1 MKTGRRAGSRLPG
14 GLARYALLAPLLAG
28 CAVGPDYRTPQLS
41 GTEAPQGWHATLP
54 HHGSRMA
61 LARWWEQFHD
71 PVLTQLVEQADTTSP
86 TIAQAVGRM
95 REARASVSTS
105 QAALFPQLKGSGSAT
120 RQGGFGG
127 SQFAGGG
134 TGGLSAGAL
143 SPTLGLGGTI
153 TTLAAQADASWE
165 IDLFGGKRRSLEG
178 ADARLTASE
187 ADWHDARVSLAA
199 EVANTYLQQ
208 RECEA
213 LVDIGAATLSSR
225 QETLQLTE
233 RKFRAGFVA
242 PADYA
247 QAQATVGDAV
257 NALEGQRAQCAQGI
271 DKLVTLT
278 GVDHTALS
286 GWLAKASAQ
295 IPAPPDAGVPDVP
308 AQVLSQRPDVSSA
321 ERAVAGASADIGV
334 AVASRLPS
342 ITLAGSIGIN
352 SFRLGGQSLTSK
364 SWSFGPSVS
373 LPIFDG
379 GSGAARVET
388 ARARYDQALASYRG
402 KVRQAVQEVEDAQ
415 VRLDASDRRLDA
427 ATMAD
432 AQYAKVLEASNAR
445 YRLGAGSLLQL
456 EDVRRTALQASQSL
470 AAVKLERAQAWVALY
485 KAVGGGWRDDGT
497 GANANANADAQPHA
511 SNTPSHSNTTAPAAQ
526 SRAHTGNAS

>member
-1 MKTGRRAGSRLPG
+1 MKIGQAGRTAGDRSPC
-14 GLARYALLAPLLAG
+14 GLTRCAPIVLAMALAG
-28 CAVGPDYRTPQLS
+28 CAVGPDYRAPQLS
-41 GTEAPQGWHATLP
+41 GVEAPQGWHATLP

-61 LARWWEQFHD
+61 LAHWWEQFHD
-71 PVLTQLVEQADTTSP
+71 PALTQLVEQADATSP
-86 TIAQAVGRM
+86 TIAQALGRV
-95 REARASVSTS
+95 REARATVSSS
-105 QAALFPQLKGSGSAT
+105 QAALFPKLTGAGSAT
-120 RQGGFGG
+120 RQGGFGSSQLG
-127 SQFAGGG
+127 SGLGS
-134 TGGLSAGAL
+134 GGLSASTL
-143 SPTLGLGGTI
+143 NPTLGLGTI

-165 IDLFGGKRRSLEG
+165 LDLFGGKRRSLEG
-178 ADARLTASE
+178 ADARLAASE
-187 ADWHDARVSLAA
+187 ADWHDARVTLAA

-208 RECEA
+208 RQCEA
-213 LVDIGAATLSSR
+213 LVDIGATTLASR

-247 QAQATVGDAV
+247 QAQGSVADAV
-257 NALEGQRAQCAQGI
+257 NALESQRAQCAQGI

-278 GVDHTALS
+278 GLGHDALGS
-286 GWLAKASAQ
+286 LLIRTNGQ
-295 IPAPPDAGVPDVP
+295 IPAPPDAGLPDVP
-308 AQVLSQRPDVSSA
+308 ARMLSQRPDVSSA

-342 ITLAGSIGIN
+342 LTLAGSIGIN
-352 SFRLGGQSLTSK
+352 SFRVSGQSLTSK

-379 GSGAARVET
+379 GAGAARVET
-388 ARARYDQALASYRG
+388 ARARYDQTLASYRA
-402 KVRQAVQEVEDAQ
+402 KVRQAVQEVEDAL
-415 VRLDASDRRLDA
+415 VRLDAADRRLDA

-432 AQYAKVLEASNAR
+432 AQYAKVLEAASAR

-456 EDVRRTALQASQSL
+456 EDVRRTTLQASQSL

-485 KAVGGGWRDDGT
+485 KAAGGGWHVEDADT
-497 GANANANADAQPHA
+497 AAEPHQNSSNAP
-511 SNTPSHSNTTAPAAQ
+511 APAAQ

>member
-1 MKTGRRAGSRLPG
+1 M
-14 GLARYALLAPLLAG
+14 GL
-28 CAVGPDYRTPQLS
+28 
-41 GTEAPQGWHATLP
+41 
-54 HHGSRMA
+54 
-61 LARWWEQFHD
+61 
-71 PVLTQLVEQADTTSP
+71 
-86 TIAQAVGRM
+86 
-95 REARASVSTS
+95 
-105 QAALFPQLKGSGSAT
+105 
-120 RQGGFGG
+120 
-127 SQFAGGG
+127 
-134 TGGLSAGAL
+134 
-143 SPTLGLGGTI
+143 GTI

-213 LVDIGAATLSSR
+213 LVDIGAATLASR

-271 DKLVTLT
+271 DKLVMLT
-278 GVDHTALS
+278 GMDHDALNS
-286 GWLAKASAQ
+286 LLAKASAQ
-295 IPAPPDAGVPDVP
+295 IPAPPDAGVPEVP

-321 ERAVAGASADIGV
+321 ERALAGASADIGV

-379 GSGAARVET
+379 GTGAARVET

-402 KVRQAVQEVEDAQ
+402 KVRQAVQEVEDAL
-415 VRLDASDRRLDA
+415 VRLD
-427 ATMAD
+427 
-432 AQYAKVLEASNAR
+432 AKVLEASNAR

-485 KAVGGGWRDDGT
+485 KAVGGGWRDD
-497 GANANANADAQPHA
+497 A
-511 SNTPSHSNTTAPAAQ
+511 SNPQPDTHTTAPAAQ

>member
-1 MKTGRRAGSRLPG
+1 MTTGRHAGSRAPG
-14 GLARYALLAPLLAG
+14 SCAQSAPLVLALLLAG
-28 CAVGPDYRTPQLS
+28 CAVGPDYHTPPLS

-61 LARWWEQFHD
+61 LAHWWEQFHD
-71 PVLTQLVEQADTTSP
+71 PVLTQLVEQADATSP
-86 TIAQAVGRM
+86 TIAQAVGRV
-95 REARASVSTS
+95 REARASVSTNR
-105 QAALFPQLKGSGSAT
+105 AALLPQLKGSGSAT

-127 SQFAGGG
+127 SQFAGGA
-134 TGGLSAGAL
+134 GGLSAGAL
-143 SPTLGLGGTI
+143 NPTLGLGTI
-153 TTLAAQADASWE
+153 TTLGAQADASWE

-242 PADYA
+242 PADFA

-271 DKLVTLT
+271 DKLVALT
-278 GVDHTALS
+278 GLDHDALNGLLS
-286 GWLAKASAQ
+286 KASAQ
-295 IPAPPDAGVPDVP
+295 IPAPPDPGVPDVP

-321 ERAVAGASADIGV
+321 ERAVAGASAD
-334 AVASRLPS
+334 
-342 ITLAGSIGIN
+342 
-352 SFRLGGQSLTSK
+352 
-364 SWSFGPSVS
+364 
-373 LPIFDG
+373 
-379 GSGAARVET
+379 
-388 ARARYDQALASYRG
+388 ALASYRS
-402 KVRQAVQEVEDAQ
+402 KVRQAVQEVEDAL
-415 VRLDASDRRLDA
+415 VRLDASERRVDA

-485 KAVGGGWRDDGT
+485 KAVGGGWRDD
-497 GANANANADAQPHA
+497 APNPH
-511 SNTPSHSNTTAPAAQ
+511 PDHKTTAPTAQ
-526 SRAHTGNAS
+526 GRTHTGSAS

>member
-1 MKTGRRAGSRLPG
+1 MTTGRRAGRPAPG
-14 GLARYALLAPLLAG
+14 GLARYASLLAAFVLAG
-28 CAVGPDYRTPQLS
+28 CAVGPDYRAPQLG

-61 LARWWEQFHD
+61 LARWWEQFRD
-71 PVLTQLVEQADTTSP
+71 PVLTQLVEQADATSP
-86 TIAQAVGRM
+86 TLAQAVGRV
-95 REARASVSTS
+95 REARASVSSS
-105 QAALFPQLKGSGSAT
+105 QAALFPQLKGTGSAT
-120 RQGGFGG
+120 RQGGFGS
-127 SQFAGGG
+127 SQFGGASG
-134 TGGLSAGAL
+134 FGGLPAGTL
-143 SPTLGLGGTI
+143 GPTLGLGTI
-153 TTLAAQADASWE
+153 TTLAAQSDASWE

-178 ADARLTASE
+178 ADARLSAAE

-213 LVDIGAATLSSR
+213 LIEVGAATLASR

-233 RKFRAGFVA
+233 RKFHAGFVA

-247 QAQATVGDAV
+247 QAQATVGDAT
-257 NALEGQRAQCAQGI
+257 NALEAQRAQCAQGI

-278 GVDHTALS
+278 GIDHDTLN
-286 GWLAKASAQ
+286 GLLAKASAQ
-295 IPAPPDAGVPDVP
+295 IPGPPDAGVPEVP
-308 AQVLSQRPDVSSA
+308 ARVLSQRPDVSSA
-321 ERAVAGASADIGV
+321 ERAVSGASADIGV

-342 ITLAGSIGIN
+342 IMLAGSIGIN
-352 SFRLGGQSLTSK
+352 SFRFSGQSVTTK

-379 GSGAARVET
+379 GAGAARVET
-388 ARARYDQALASYRG
+388 ARARYDQALASYRA
-402 KVRQAVQEVEDAQ
+402 KVRQAVQEVEDAL
-415 VRLDASDRRLDA
+415 VRLDAAKRRVDA

-432 AQYAKVLEASNAR
+432 AQYAKVLEAANAR

-485 KAVGGGWRDDGT
+485 KAVGGGWREDDVG
-497 GANANANADAQPHA
+497 GAQPDSTHA
-511 SNTPSHSNTTAPAAQ
+511 PAPAAQ
-526 SRAHTGNAS
+526 GGAPTGNAS

>member
-1 MKTGRRAGSRLPG
+1 MKTGRRAGCRARG
-14 GLARYALLAPLLAG
+14 GPARFAPLVLAMLLAG
-28 CAVGPDYRTPQLS
+28 CAVGPDYRTPTLT

-61 LARWWEQFHD
+61 LARWWEQFQD
-71 PVLTQLVEQADTTSP
+71 PVLTRLVEQADAGSP
-86 TIAQAVGRM
+86 TIAQAVGRL
-95 REARASVSTS
+95 REARASVSSS
-105 QAALFPQLKGSGSAT
+105 QAALLPQLKGSGSAT
-120 RQGGFGG
+120 RQGGFGSSEFTSG
-127 SQFAGGG
+127 GAGLSGLPAGG
-134 TGGLSAGAL
+134 L
-143 SPTLGLGGTI
+143 SPTLGLGTI

-257 NALEGQRAQCAQGI
+257 NALEAQRAQCAQGI
-271 DKLVTLT
+271 DKLVMLT
-278 GVDHTALS
+278 GLDHDALH
-286 GWLAKASAQ
+286 GLLARATAQ

-352 SFRLGGQSLTSK
+352 SFRLGGQSFTSK

-379 GSGAARVET
+379 GAGAARVET
-388 ARARYDQALASYRG
+388 ARARYEQALASYRG
-402 KVRQAVQEVEDAQ
+402 KVRQAVQEVEDAL
-415 VRLDASDRRLDA
+415 VRLDASERRLDA

-485 KAVGGGWRDDGT
+485 KAVGGGWRDDG
-497 GANANANADAQPHA
+497 
-511 SNTPSHSNTTAPAAQ
+511 APAQ
-526 SRAHTGNAS
+526 SDASHLNTDPDTNAPAGHGRTPTGNAS

>member
-1 MKTGRRAGSRLPG
+1 MKTGRPAGSRAPG
-14 GLARYALLAPLLAG
+14 SRAQSAPLVLALLLAG
-28 CAVGPDYRTPQLS
+28 CAVGRDYHTPPLS

-61 LARWWEQFHD
+61 LAHWWEQFHD
-71 PVLTQLVEQADTTSP
+71 PVLTQLVEHADATSP
-86 TIAQAVGRM
+86 TIAQAVGRV

-105 QAALFPQLKGSGSAT
+105 RAALLPQLKGSGSAT

-127 SQFAGGG
+127 SQFAGGA
-134 TGGLSAGAL
+134 GGLSAGAL
-143 SPTLGLGGTI
+143 NPTLGLGTI

-242 PADYA
+242 PADFA

-271 DKLVTLT
+271 DKLVALT
-278 GVDHTALS
+278 GLDHDALNGLLS
-286 GWLAKASAQ
+286 KASAQ

-321 ERAVAGASADIGV
+321 ERAVAGASADVGV

-352 SFRLGGQSLTSK
+352 SYRLGGQSLTSK

-379 GSGAARVET
+379 GAGAARVET
-388 ARARYDQALASYRG
+388 ARARYDQALASYRS
-402 KVRQAVQEVEDAQ
+402 KVRQAVQEVEDAL
-415 VRLDASDRRLDA
+415 VRLDASERRVDA

-485 KAVGGGWRDDGT
+485 KAVGGGWRDD
-497 GANANANADAQPHA
+497 APNPH
-511 SNTPSHSNTTAPAAQ
+511 PDHKTTAPTAQ
-526 SRAHTGNAS
+526 GRTHTGSAS

>member
-1 MKTGRRAGSRLPG
+1 MKTGRHAGSRWPG
-14 GLARYALLAPLLAG
+14 GPARYASLVAAMLLAG
-28 CAVGPDYRTPQLS
+28 CAVGPDYRTPPLS
-41 GTEAPQGWHATLP
+41 GTEAPQGWHATLA
-54 HHGSRMA
+54 HHGSRIA

-71 PVLTQLVEQADTTSP
+71 PVLTQLVEQADSTSP
-86 TIAQAVGRM
+86 TIAQAVGRV

-105 QAALFPQLKGSGSAT
+105 QAVLFPQLKGTGSAT

-134 TGGLSAGAL
+134 LSAGAL
-143 SPTLGLGGTI
+143 NPTLGLGTI

-187 ADWHDARVSLAA
+187 ADWHDARVLLAA
-199 EVANTYLQQ
+199 EVANAYLQQ

-271 DKLVTLT
+271 DKLVMLT
-278 GVDHTALS
+278 GIDHDALN
-286 GWLAKASAQ
+286 GLLARASAQ

-308 AQVLSQRPDVSSA
+308 AHVLSQRPDVSSA

-352 SFRLGGQSLTSK
+352 SYRLGGQSLTSK

-379 GSGAARVET
+379 GTGAARVET
-388 ARARYDQALASYRG
+388 ARARYDQALAGYRG
-402 KVRQAVQEVEDAQ
+402 KVRQAVQEVEDAL
-415 VRLDASDRRLDA
+415 VRLDASDRRVDA
-427 ATMAD
+427 ATTAD
-432 AQYAKVLEASNAR
+432 AQYAKVLEAASAR

-485 KAVGGGWRDDGT
+485 KAVGGGWRDD
-497 GANANANADAQPHA
+497 APHPHPDIH
-511 SNTPSHSNTTAPAAQ
+511 TNTTAPAAQ
-526 SRAHTGNAS
+526 RRAHTGNAS

>member
-1 MKTGRRAGSRLPG
+1 MKTGRRAGSPAPREPARCAPLF
-14 GLARYALLAPLLAG
+14 LAILLAG
-28 CAVGPDYRTPQLS
+28 CAVGPDYRTPQLG

-71 PVLTQLVEQADTTSP
+71 PVLTQLVEQADATSP
-86 TIAQAVGRM
+86 TLAQAVGRV
-95 REARASVSTS
+95 REARATVSS
-105 QAALFPQLKGSGSAT
+105 NQATLFPQLKGSGSAT

-127 SQFAGGG
+127 SQFAGGAG
-134 TGGLSAGAL
+134 VGGLPAGSL
-143 SPTLGLGGTI
+143 GTLGLGTI

-178 ADARLTASE
+178 ADARLSASE

-208 RECEA
+208 RQCEA
-213 LVDIGAATLSSR
+213 LVDIGAATLASR

-242 PADYA
+242 PADDA
-247 QAQATVGDAV
+247 QARATVADAV
-257 NALEGQRAQCAQGI
+257 NAVENQRAQCAQGI
-271 DKLVTLT
+271 DKLVMLT
-278 GVDHTALS
+278 GLDHDAL
-286 GWLAKASAQ
+286 GGLLAKASGQ

-342 ITLAGSIGIN
+342 LTLAGSIGIN
-352 SFRLGGQSLTSK
+352 TFRFSAQSFTSK

-379 GSGAARVET
+379 GAGAARVET
-388 ARARYDQALASYRG
+388 ARARYDQALAGYRG
-402 KVRQAVQEVEDAQ
+402 KVRQAVQEVEDAL
-415 VRLDASDRRLDA
+415 VRLDAADRRLDA
-427 ATMAD
+427 ATTAD
-432 AQYAKVLEASNAR
+432 AQYAKVLEAANAR

-485 KAVGGGWRDDGT
+485 KAAGGGWHEDPA
-497 GANANANADAQPHA
+497 ANAQPN
-511 SNTPSHSNTTAPAAQ
+511 SSHAPAAATQ
-526 SRAHTGNAS
+526 SRAHNGNAS

>member
-1 MKTGRRAGSRLPG
+1 MKTGRCVGSRAPG
-14 GLARYALLAPLLAG
+14 DPVRFAPLVLAMLLAG
-28 CAVGPDYRTPQLS
+28 CAVGPDYRTPPLS
-41 GTEAPQGWHATLP
+41 GSEAPQSWHATLP

-61 LARWWEQFHD
+61 LARWWELFHD
-71 PVLTQLVEQADTTSP
+71 PVLTQLVEQADTGSP
-86 TIAQAVGRM
+86 TIAQAVGRV
-95 REARASVSTS
+95 REARASVSSS
-105 QAALFPQLKGSGSAT
+105 QAALFPQLKGSGSVT

-127 SQFAGGG
+127 SEFAGGG
-134 TGGLSAGAL
+134 AGLSGLSAGTL
-143 SPTLGLGGTI
+143 SPTLGLGTI
-153 TTLAAQADASWE
+153 TTLVAQADASWE

-213 LVDIGAATLSSR
+213 LVEIGAATLSSR

-233 RKFRAGFVA
+233 RKFRAGFTA

-247 QAQATVGDAV
+247 QAQATVGDAA

-271 DKLVTLT
+271 NKLVM
-278 GVDHTALS
+278 LS
-286 GWLAKASAQ
+286 GIGHEALNGLLAKASAQ
-295 IPAPPDAGVPDVP
+295 IPAPPDAGAPDVP
-308 AQVLSQRPDVSSA
+308 AQALSQRPDVSSA
-321 ERAVAGASADIGV
+321 ERAVASASADIGV

-352 SFRLGGQSLTSK
+352 AFRVGGQSLTSK

-379 GSGAARVET
+379 GAGAARVET

-402 KVRQAVQEVEDAQ
+402 KVRQAVQEVEDAL
-415 VRLDASDRRLDA
+415 VRLDASERRLDA

-456 EDVRRTALQASQSL
+456 EDVRRAALQASQSL

-485 KAVGGGWRDDGT
+485 KAVGGGWRDDSA
-497 GANANANADAQPHA
+497 GAHGQPDP
-511 SNTPSHSNTTAPAAQ
+511 STPQINPDTTAPAAQ
-526 SRAHTGNAS
+526 GRAHTGNAS

>member
-1 MKTGRRAGSRLPG
+1 MKTGRRAGSRVPG
-14 GLARYALLAPLLAG
+14 GPARVAPLVLALVLAG
-28 CAVGPDYRTPQLS
+28 CAVGPDYRTPQLT
-41 GTEAPQGWHATLP
+41 GTEAPQGWRATLP

-71 PVLTQLVEQADTTSP
+71 PVLTQLVEQADASSP
-86 TIAQAVGRM
+86 TVAQAVSRV
-95 REARASVSTS
+95 REARASVSGS
-105 QAALFPQLKGSGSAT
+105 QATLFPQLKGSGSAT
-120 RQGGFGG
+120 RQGGFG
-127 SQFAGGG
+127 SSAFAGGG
-134 TGGLSAGAL
+134 SGLSGLSASTL
-143 SPTLGLGGTI
+143 SPTLGLGTI

-213 LVDIGAATLSSR
+213 LVDIDAATLSSR

-233 RKFRAGFVA
+233 RKFRAGFAA

-247 QAQATVGDAV
+247 QAQATVGDAI

-271 DKLVTLT
+271 NKLVMLT
-278 GVDHTALS
+278 GIDHDALNGLLTKS
-286 GWLAKASAQ
+286 TGQ

-342 ITLAGSIGIN
+342 LTLAGSIGIN
-352 SFRLGGQSLTSK
+352 SFRFSGQSFTSK

-379 GSGAARVET
+379 GAGAARGET

-402 KVRQAVQEVEDAQ
+402 KVRQAVQEVEDAL

-432 AQYAKVLEASNAR
+432 TQYAKVLEASNAR

-485 KAVGGGWRDDGT
+485 KAVGGGWRNDSA
-497 GANANANADAQPHA
+497 GANAQPDT
-511 SNTPSHSNTTAPAAQ
+511 SKIYPNTNTLAPAAQ
-526 SRAHTGNAS
+526 GRAHTGNAS

>member
-1 MKTGRRAGSRLPG
+1 MKTGRHAGSRAPG
-14 GLARYALLAPLLAG
+14 GCARIAPLVLALLLAG
-28 CAVGPDYRTPQLS
+28 CAVGPDYRTPSLS

-71 PVLTQLVEQADTTSP
+71 PVLTQLVEQADATSP
-86 TIAQAVGRM
+86 TIAQAVGRV
-95 REARASVSTS
+95 REARANVSTS
-105 QAALFPQLKGSGSAT
+105 QAALFPQLKGSGSAM

-127 SQFAGGG
+127 SQFAGG
-134 TGGLSAGAL
+134 TGGLSAGGL
-143 SPTLGLGGTI
+143 SPTLGLGTI

-213 LVDIGAATLSSR
+213 LVNIGAATLSSR

-242 PADYA
+242 PADFA
-247 QAQATVGDAV
+247 QAQATVSDAV
-257 NALEGQRAQCAQGI
+257 NALEGQRAQCAQGV

-278 GVDHTALS
+278 GMDHDALNALLS
-286 GWLAKASAQ
+286 SASAQ
-295 IPAPPDAGVPDVP
+295 IPAPPQAGVPDVP
-308 AQVLSQRPDVSSA
+308 AHVLSQRPDVSSA

-352 SFRLGGQSLTSK
+352 SYRLGGQSLTSK

-379 GSGAARVET
+379 GTGAARVET

-402 KVRQAVQEVEDAQ
+402 KVRQAVQEVEDAL
-415 VRLDASDRRLDA
+415 VRLDASERRVDA

-432 AQYAKVLEASNAR
+432 SQYAKVLEASNAR

-485 KAVGGGWRDDGT
+485 KAVGGGWRDD
-497 GANANANADAQPHA
+497 APNPHPD
-511 SNTPSHSNTTAPAAQ
+511 TKITAPTAQ
-526 SRAHTGNAS
+526 GVAHTGSAS

>member
-1 MKTGRRAGSRLPG
+1 MKTGRPAGSRAPG
-14 GLARYALLAPLLAG
+14 SRAQSAPLVLALLLAG
-28 CAVGPDYRTPQLS
+28 CAVGPDYHTPPLS

-61 LARWWEQFHD
+61 LAHWWEQFHD
-71 PVLTQLVEQADTTSP
+71 PVLTQLVEQADATSP
-86 TIAQAVGRM
+86 TIAQAVGRV
-95 REARASVSTS
+95 REARASVSTNR
-105 QAALFPQLKGSGSAT
+105 AALLPQLKGSGSAT

-127 SQFAGGG
+127 SQFAGGA
-134 TGGLSAGAL
+134 GGLSAGAL
-143 SPTLGLGGTI
+143 NPTLGLGTI
-153 TTLAAQADASWE
+153 TTLGAQADASWE

-225 QETLQLTE
+225 QETRQLTE

-242 PADYA
+242 PADFA

-271 DKLVTLT
+271 DKLVALT
-278 GVDHTALS
+278 GLDHDALNGLLS
-286 GWLAKASAQ
+286 KASAQ
-295 IPAPPDAGVPDVP
+295 IPAPPDPGVPDVP

-321 ERAVAGASADIGV
+321 ERAVAGASADVGV

-352 SFRLGGQSLTSK
+352 SYRLGGQSLTSK

-379 GSGAARVET
+379 GAGAARVET
-388 ARARYDQALASYRG
+388 ARARYDQALASYRS
-402 KVRQAVQEVEDAQ
+402 KVRQAVQEVEDAL
-415 VRLDASDRRLDA
+415 VRLDASERRVDA

-485 KAVGGGWRDDGT
+485 KAVGGGWRDD
-497 GANANANADAQPHA
+497 APNPH
-511 SNTPSHSNTTAPAAQ
+511 PDHKTTAPTAQ
-526 SRAHTGNAS
+526 GRTHTGSAS

>member
-1 MKTGRRAGSRLPG
+1 MKTGRHAVSRAPG
-14 GLARYALLAPLLAG
+14 GRARFAPLVLALLLAG
-28 CAVGPDYRTPQLS
+28 CAVGPEYHTPPLS
-41 GTEAPQGWHATLP
+41 GTEAPQAWHATLP

-61 LARWWEQFHD
+61 LAHWWEQFHD
-71 PVLTQLVEQADTTSP
+71 PVLTQLVEQADATSP
-86 TIAQAVGRM
+86 TIAQAVGRV

-105 QAALFPQLKGSGSAT
+105 QAGLLPQLKGTGSAT

-127 SQFAGGG
+127 SQFAGGA
-134 TGGLSAGAL
+134 GGLSAGAL
-143 SPTLGLGGTI
+143 SPTLGLGTI

-199 EVANTYLQQ
+199 EVANAYLQQ

-242 PADYA
+242 PADFA

-271 DKLVTLT
+271 DKLVTLA
-278 GVDHTALS
+278 GIDHDALNGLLS
-286 GWLAKASAQ
+286 KASAQ
-295 IPAPPDAGVPDVP
+295 IPAPPDAGVHDVP

-352 SFRLGGQSLTSK
+352 SYRLGGQSLTTK

-388 ARARYDQALASYRG
+388 ARARYDQALASYRS
-402 KVRQAVQEVEDAQ
+402 KVRQAVQEVEDAL
-415 VRLDASDRRLDA
+415 VRLDASDRRVDA

-485 KAVGGGWRDDGT
+485 KAVGGGWRDD
-497 GANANANADAQPHA
+497 APNPHPD
-511 SNTPSHSNTTAPAAQ
+511 NKTTAPTAQ
-526 SRAHTGNAS
+526 GRAHTGSAS

>member
-1 MKTGRRAGSRLPG
+1 M
-14 GLARYALLAPLLAG
+14 LLAG
-28 CAVGPDYRTPQLS
+28 CAVGPDYKTPQLS
-41 GTEAPQGWHATLP
+41 GTEAPAGWHATLP

-71 PVLTQLVEQADTTSP
+71 PVLTQLVEQADATSP
-86 TIAQAVGRM
+86 TIAQAVGRV
-95 REARASVSTS
+95 REARATVSSS
-105 QAALFPQLKGSGSAT
+105 QAGLFPQLKGSGSAT

-127 SQFAGGG
+127 SQLGAGG
-134 TGGLSAGAL
+134 LGASTL
-143 SPTLGLGGTI
+143 NPTLGLGTI

-187 ADWHDARVSLAA
+187 TDWHDARVSLAA

-208 RECEA
+208 RQCEA
-213 LVDIGAATLSSR
+213 LVNIDATTLASR

-233 RKFRAGFVA
+233 RKFRAGFIA

-247 QAQATVGDAV
+247 QAQATVADAANV
-257 NALEGQRAQCAQGI
+257 LEGQRAQCAQGI

-278 GVDHTALS
+278 GLDHDTLN
-286 GWLAKASAQ
+286 GLLAKANAQ

-308 AQVLSQRPDVSSA
+308 AQVLSQRPDVASA

-342 ITLAGSIGIN
+342 LTLAGSIGIN
-352 SFRLGGQSLTSK
+352 SYRLGGQSLTSK
-364 SWSFGPSVS
+364 SWSFGPAVS

-379 GSGAARVET
+379 GAGAARVET
-388 ARARYDQALASYRG
+388 ARARYDQALAGYRA
-402 KVRQAVQEVEDAQ
+402 KVRQAVQEVEDAL
-415 VRLDASDRRLDA
+415 VRLDAADRRVDA
-427 ATMAD
+427 ASTAD
-432 AQYAKVLEASNAR
+432 AQYAKVLDAASAR

-470 AAVKLERAQAWVALY
+470 AAVRLERAQAWVALY
-485 KAVGGGWRDDGT
+485 KAAGGGWRDDGAT
-497 GANANANADAQPHA
+497 DVSAQPQQD
-511 SNTPSHSNTTAPAAQ
+511 SSQVPAPAAQ
-526 SRAHTGNAS
+526 RPAHIGNAS

>member
-1 MKTGRRAGSRLPG
+1 MKTGRHAGSRAPG
-14 GLARYALLAPLLAG
+14 SCAQSAPLVLALLLAG
-28 CAVGPDYRTPQLS
+28 CAVGPDYHTPPLS

-61 LARWWEQFHD
+61 LAHWWEQFHD
-71 PVLTQLVEQADTTSP
+71 PVLTQLVEQADATSP
-86 TIAQAVGRM
+86 TIAQAVGRV

-105 QAALFPQLKGSGSAT
+105 RAALLPQLKGSGSAT

-127 SQFAGGG
+127 SQFAGGA
-134 TGGLSAGAL
+134 GGLSAGAL
-143 SPTLGLGGTI
+143 NPTLGLGTI
-153 TTLAAQADASWE
+153 TTLGAQADASWE

-242 PADYA
+242 PADFA

-271 DKLVTLT
+271 DKLVALT
-278 GVDHTALS
+278 GLDHDALNGLLS
-286 GWLAKASAQ
+286 KGSAQ

-321 ERAVAGASADIGV
+321 ERAVAGASADVGV

-352 SFRLGGQSLTSK
+352 SYRLGGQSLTSK

-373 LPIFDG
+373 LPILDG
-379 GSGAARVET
+379 GAGAARVET
-388 ARARYDQALASYRG
+388 ARARYDQALASYRS
-402 KVRQAVQEVEDAQ
+402 KVRQAVQEVEDAL
-415 VRLDASDRRLDA
+415 VRLDASERRVDA
-427 ATMAD
+427 AAMAD

-485 KAVGGGWRDDGT
+485 KAVGGGWRDDAPNPYPDHKT
-497 GANANANADAQPHA
+497 SAPTAQGR
-511 SNTPSHSNTTAPAAQ
+511 T
-526 SRAHTGNAS
+526 HTGSAS

>member
-1 MKTGRRAGSRLPG
+1 MKTGRHAGDRLLG
-14 GLARYALLAPLLAG
+14 GLARSALPLAAPLLAMLLAG
-28 CAVGPDYRTPQLS
+28 CAVGPDYKAPQLS
-41 GTEAPQGWHATLP
+41 GTEAPASWHATLP

-71 PVLTQLVEQADTTSP
+71 PVLTQLVEQADATSP
-86 TIAQAVGRM
+86 TIAQAVGRV
-95 REARASVSTS
+95 REARATVSSS

-127 SQFAGGG
+127 SQLGAGAGAGG
-134 TGGLSAGAL
+134 LGASTL
-143 SPTLGLGGTI
+143 SPTLGLGTI

-208 RECEA
+208 RQCEA
-213 LVDIGAATLSSR
+213 LVDIDATTLASR
-225 QETLQLTE
+225 EETLQLTE
-233 RKFRAGFVA
+233 RKFRAGFIA

-247 QAQATVGDAV
+247 QAQATVADAANV
-257 NALEGQRAQCAQGI
+257 LEGQRAQCAQGI

-278 GVDHTALS
+278 GLGHDTLK
-286 GWLAKASAQ
+286 GLLAKANAQ

-308 AQVLSQRPDVSSA
+308 AQVLSQRPDVASA

-342 ITLAGSIGIN
+342 LTLAGSIGIN
-352 SFRLGGQSLTSK
+352 SYRLGGQSLTTK
-364 SWSFGPSVS
+364 SWSFGPAVS

-379 GSGAARVET
+379 GAGAARVET
-388 ARARYDQALASYRG
+388 ARARYDQALASYRA
-402 KVRQAVQEVEDAQ
+402 KVRQAVQEVEDAL
-415 VRLDASDRRLDA
+415 VRLDAADRRVDA
-427 ATMAD
+427 ASTAD
-432 AQYAKVLEASNAR
+432 AQYAKVLDAASAR

-470 AAVKLERAQAWVALY
+470 AAVRLERAQAWVALY
-485 KAVGGGWRDDGT
+485 KAAGGGWRE
-497 GANANANADAQPHA
+497 NAAADASAQPQHN
-511 SNTPSHSNTTAPAAQ
+511 SSQVPAPAAQ
-526 SRAHTGNAS
+526 RPAHIGNVS

>member
-1 MKTGRRAGSRLPG
+1 MKTGRRAGRRSRG
-14 GLARYALLAPLLAG
+14 GRARFAPLVLAVLLAG
-28 CAVGPDYRTPQLS
+28 CVVGPDYRTPQLT

-71 PVLTQLVEQADTTSP
+71 PVLTQLVEQADAGSP
-86 TIAQAVGRM
+86 TIAQAVGRL
-95 REARASVSTS
+95 REARASVSSS
-105 QAALFPQLKGSGSAT
+105 QAALFPQLKGTGSVT
-120 RQGGFGG
+120 RQGGFGAG
-127 SQFAGGG
+127 GFAGG
-134 TGGLSAGAL
+134 SAGLNGLPAGAV
-143 SPTLGLGGTI
+143 SPTLGLGNI

-178 ADARLTASE
+178 ADARLAASE

-257 NALEGQRAQCAQGI
+257 NALEAQRAQCAQGI

-278 GVDHTALS
+278 GLDHGTLN
-286 GWLAKASAQ
+286 GLLAKANAQ
-295 IPAPPDAGVPDVP
+295 IPAPPDASVPEVP

-334 AVASRLPS
+334 AVTSRLPS

-352 SFRLGGQSLTSK
+352 SFRLSGQSFTSK

-373 LPIFDG
+373 LPIFDAG
-379 GSGAARVET
+379 AGAARVET

-402 KVRQAVQEVEDAQ
+402 KVRQAVQEVEDAL
-415 VRLDASDRRLDA
+415 VRLDASERRLDA

-432 AQYAKVLEASNAR
+432 AQYAKVLEASSAR

-485 KAVGGGWRDDGT
+485 KAVGGGWRDDSA
-497 GANANANADAQPHA
+497 GADVQPTA
-511 SNTPSHSNTTAPAAQ
+511 SHPKVNPDTTSPAAQ
-526 SRAHTGNAS
+526 GRAHTGNAS

>member
-1 MKTGRRAGSRLPG
+1 MKTGRHAGSRAPG
-14 GLARYALLAPLLAG
+14 GRARFTPLVLALLLAG
-28 CAVGPDYRTPQLS
+28 CAVGPDYHTPPLS

-71 PVLTQLVEQADTTSP
+71 PVLTQLVEHADATSQ
-86 TIAQAVGRM
+86 TIAQAVGRV

-127 SQFAGGG
+127 SQFGGV
-134 TGGLSAGAL
+134 GGLSAGAL
-143 SPTLGLGGTI
+143 NPTLGLGTI
-153 TTLAAQADASWE
+153 TTLAAQVDASWE

-213 LVDIGAATLSSR
+213 LVNIGAATLSSR

-233 RKFRAGFVA
+233 RKFHAGFVA
-242 PADYA
+242 PADFA

-278 GVDHTALS
+278 GIDQDALNGLLS
-286 GWLAKASAQ
+286 KDSAQ

-352 SFRLGGQSLTSK
+352 SYRLGGQSLTSK

-379 GSGAARVET
+379 GTGAARVET

-402 KVRQAVQEVEDAQ
+402 KVRQAVQEVEDAL
-415 VRLDASDRRLDA
+415 VRLDASDRRVDA

-485 KAVGGGWRDDGT
+485 KAVGGGWRDD
-497 GANANANADAQPHA
+497 APNPHPD
-511 SNTPSHSNTTAPAAQ
+511 TKITAPTAQ
-526 SRAHTGNAS
+526 GGAHTGNAS

>member
-1 MKTGRRAGSRLPG
+1 MTTGRHAGSRAPG
-14 GLARYALLAPLLAG
+14 SCAQSAPLVLALLLAG
-28 CAVGPDYRTPQLS
+28 CAVGPDYHTPPLS

-61 LARWWEQFHD
+61 LAHWWEQFHD
-71 PVLTQLVEQADTTSP
+71 PVLTQLVEQADATSP
-86 TIAQAVGRM
+86 TIAQAVGRV
-95 REARASVSTS
+95 REARASVSTNR
-105 QAALFPQLKGSGSAT
+105 AALLPQLKGSGSAT

-127 SQFAGGG
+127 SQFAGGA
-134 TGGLSAGAL
+134 GGLSAGAL
-143 SPTLGLGGTI
+143 NPTLGLGTI
-153 TTLAAQADASWE
+153 TTLGAQADASWE

-242 PADYA
+242 PADFA

-271 DKLVTLT
+271 DKLVALT
-278 GVDHTALS
+278 GLDHDALN
-286 GWLAKASAQ
+286 GLLFKASAQ

-321 ERAVAGASADIGV
+321 ERAVAGASADVGV

-352 SFRLGGQSLTSK
+352 SYRLGGQSLTSK

-379 GSGAARVET
+379 GAGAARVET
-388 ARARYDQALASYRG
+388 ARARYDQALASYRS
-402 KVRQAVQEVEDAQ
+402 KVRQAVQEVEDAL
-415 VRLDASDRRLDA
+415 VRLDASERRVDA

-485 KAVGGGWRDDGT
+485 KAVGGGWRDD
-497 GANANANADAQPHA
+497 APNPH
-511 SNTPSHSNTTAPAAQ
+511 PDHKTTAPTAQ
-526 SRAHTGNAS
+526 GRTHTGSAS

>member
-1 MKTGRRAGSRLPG
+1 MKTGRHAGSRAPG
-14 GLARYALLAPLLAG
+14 GRARVAPLVLALLLAG
-28 CAVGPDYRTPQLS
+28 CAVGPDYHAPPLS
-41 GTEAPQGWHATLP
+41 GTEAPQAWHATLP

-61 LARWWEQFHD
+61 LAHWWEQFHD
-71 PVLTQLVEQADTTSP
+71 PVLTQLVEQADASSP
-86 TIAQAVGRM
+86 TIAQAVGRV

-105 QAALFPQLKGSGSAT
+105 QAGLLPQLKGPGSAT

-127 SQFAGGG
+127 SQFTGGA
-134 TGGLSAGAL
+134 GGLSAGAL
-143 SPTLGLGGTI
+143 SPTLGLGTI

-199 EVANTYLQQ
+199 EVANAYLQQ

-242 PADYA
+242 PADFA

-278 GVDHTALS
+278 GIDHDALNGLLS
-286 GWLAKASAQ
+286 KANAQ
-295 IPAPPDAGVPDVP
+295 IPAPPDAGVPEVP

-352 SFRLGGQSLTSK
+352 SYRLGGQSLTTK

-388 ARARYDQALASYRG
+388 ARARYDQALASYRS
-402 KVRQAVQEVEDAQ
+402 KVRQAVQEVEDAL
-415 VRLDASDRRLDA
+415 VRLDASDRRVDA

-485 KAVGGGWRDDGT
+485 KAVGGGWRDD
-497 GANANANADAQPHA
+497 APNPHPD
-511 SNTPSHSNTTAPAAQ
+511 NKTTAPTAQ
-526 SRAHTGNAS
+526 GRAHTGSAS

>member
-1 MKTGRRAGSRLPG
+1 MKTGRHAVSRAPG
-14 GLARYALLAPLLAG
+14 GRARFAPLMLALVLAG
-28 CAVGPDYRTPQLS
+28 CAVGPDYHMPPLS
-41 GTEAPQGWHATLP
+41 GTEAPQAWHATLP

-61 LARWWEQFHD
+61 LAHWWEQFHD
-71 PVLTQLVEQADTTSP
+71 PVLTQLVEQADASSP
-86 TIAQAVGRM
+86 TIAQAVGRV

-105 QAALFPQLKGSGSAT
+105 QAALLPQLKGSGSAT

-127 SQFAGGG
+127 SQFAGGA
-134 TGGLSAGAL
+134 GGVSAGAL
-143 SPTLGLGGTI
+143 SPTLGLGTI

-178 ADARLTASE
+178 ADARLIASE

-199 EVANTYLQQ
+199 EVANAYLQQ

-213 LVDIGAATLSSR
+213 LVNISAATLSSR

-242 PADYA
+242 PADFA

-278 GVDHTALS
+278 GIDHDALNDLLS
-286 GWLAKASAQ
+286 KASAQ

-352 SFRLGGQSLTSK
+352 SYRLGGQSLTTK

-388 ARARYDQALASYRG
+388 ARARYDQALASYRS
-402 KVRQAVQEVEDAQ
+402 KVRQAVQEVEDAL
-415 VRLDASDRRLDA
+415 VRLDASDRRVDA

-485 KAVGGGWRDDGT
+485 KAVGGGWRDD
-497 GANANANADAQPHA
+497 APNPHPD
-511 SNTPSHSNTTAPAAQ
+511 NKTTAPTAQ
-526 SRAHTGNAS
+526 GRAHTGSAS